1 MLCKVGNTT
10 LANIGS
16 ACGTRPAVTGVA
28 KHPVVAWFKSADVE
42 TSGGKPAVGPSG
54 KRAGAPTLDET
65 AGAPTL
71 GERAGATTFD
81 GKAVETGGYVGLGKR
96 DVAVTHET
104 VSGSGVVD
112 MARSVVADGVDVVQC
127 DGAHVA
133 DTGAGDAAVMDV
145 GDVPDSI
152 VGDAAAGAAV
162 DVAVE
167 AAVDVA
173 VDAAVNVTSA
183 GSRPIEHT
191 AARDAIPG
199 KLASRVCQCTRWMSA
214 LISVPFRV
222 NFLSRFRF
230 SRRNV
235 EMLFGRL
242 RRLAGEPSCC
252 GMATASEIGV

>member
-54 KRAGAPTLDET
+54 ERAGAPTLDET

-167 AAVDVA
+167 AAV
-173 VDAAVNVTSA
+173 NVTSA